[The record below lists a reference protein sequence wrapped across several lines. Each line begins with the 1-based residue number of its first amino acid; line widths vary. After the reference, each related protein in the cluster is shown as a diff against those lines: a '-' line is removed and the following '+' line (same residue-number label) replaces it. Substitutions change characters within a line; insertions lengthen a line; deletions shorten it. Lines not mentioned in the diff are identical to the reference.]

1 MIFLLFLSQVL
12 FADSTIPVD
21 ALIAKVG
28 REPVLQS
35 DLNRFRD
42 VYEVLNCSKFL
53 SREININ
60 AEPKILLEA
69 YIEDELMYLDARS
82 RKVST
87 AGLIPQVIKAI
98 HKNETCKEK
107 WQKLGISYSKVFR
120 TETRLREGES
130 LLVRE
135 LEKRV
140 LVDKFRKSEVIA
152 DGELWKRE
160 AKSRHPVKVYLE

>member
-1 MIFLLFLSQVL
+1 MILFFLLSRIL
-12 FADSTIPVD
+12 FAETVVPVD

-53 SREININ
+53 SREVDTK
-60 AEPKILLEA
+60 AETKALLEA

-87 AGLIPQVIKAI
+87 AGLIPQIIKAI
-98 HKNETCKEK
+98 HKNDICKEK
-107 WQKLGISYSKVFR
+107 WQKLGTSYSKLYR

-140 LVDKFRKSEVIA
+140 LVDKFRKTEVIA